1 MHQIQPAR
9 SVARLTALG
18 AVFGAGFG
26 LFVTGPSLFS
36 SGFADTVLLMAAPL
50 ILSFAVLAGGI
61 TGALC
66 LFQAE
71 KESEAATANNEDALH
86 AVTWNTADARQHP
99 AA

>member
-26 LFVTGPSLFS
+26 LFVTGPSLLS
-36 SGFADTVLLMAAPL
+36 SGFADPVLLMAAPL

-71 KESEAATANNEDALH
+71 KASEAANANNEDVLH
-86 AVTWNTADARQHP
+86 AATWDTEDAHHQP
-99 AA
+99 VA